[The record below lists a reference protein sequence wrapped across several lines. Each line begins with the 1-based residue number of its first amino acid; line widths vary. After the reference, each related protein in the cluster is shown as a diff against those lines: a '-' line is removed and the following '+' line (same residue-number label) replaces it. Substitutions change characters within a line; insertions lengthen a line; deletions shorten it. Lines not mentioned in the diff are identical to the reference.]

1 MRLQFCGR
9 FFHRIFPAWHIAIEQ
24 INVMPWCAGELDHLC
39 SLRPNDKAICLIL
52 GYQESL
58 AGLNF
63 TVAHNQGSRSEE
75 HTSELQSL
83 MRISYAVFCLKKQI
97 TNHTIN
103 VQTKYRPKTAQ

>member
-1 MRLQFCGR
+1 MLLRPPRSTRTDTLFPYTTLFRSDSTSLASMRLQFCGR

-58 AGLNF
+58 ADRKSTRLNSS
-63 TVAHNQGSRSEE
+63 H
-75 HTSELQSL
+75 
-83 MRISYAVFCLKKQI
+83 
-97 TNHTIN
+97 
-103 VQTKYRPKTAQ
+103 